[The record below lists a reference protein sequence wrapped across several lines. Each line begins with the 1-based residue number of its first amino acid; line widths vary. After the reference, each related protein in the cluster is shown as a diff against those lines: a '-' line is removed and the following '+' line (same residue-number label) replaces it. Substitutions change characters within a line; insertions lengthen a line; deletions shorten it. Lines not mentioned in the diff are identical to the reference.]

1 MPEPLWAY
9 LTALL
14 YFTEVSSCMAMA
26 QALETA
32 SHDRLT
38 RMLKGQWSGQ
48 PLLERA
54 LRVLFPV
61 VGG

>member
-1 MPEPLWAY
+1 MPEPLWTY

-14 YFTEVSSCMAMA
+14 YFTEVSSCLAIA

-38 RMLKGQWSGQ
+38 R
-48 PLLERA
+48 LLQGR
-54 LRVLFPV
+54 
-61 VGG
+61 